1 MKKSAIALAVAA
13 ALAASAAAQAE
24 TTFYG
29 RAALAVTYTDSQKEG
44 RDVNSPDD
52 VINFFDD
59 GVWDIRNAG
68 TRWGV
73 RGSEDLGN
81 GLSAIYHIETNLD
94 ADSHNGN
101 GDSQTG
107 RLAWVGL
114 KGGFGAVKI
123 GAQWTPYYNAL
134 GATDI
139 FNEANWFDKYQGP
152 FRQNSA
158 LLYETPGSISAF
170 KGEVMLVMD
179 GGDSGIDP
187 TSLEN
192 PHGKEQG
199 IDIYD
204 IGASGNFG
212 PVYVGAAYRN
222 NEVAD
227 SDQWGI
233 TGSFD
238 FAGAS
243 IAALYENWDFGG
255 GDEGDTYYVTGQ
267 YTIGNNVLKAG
278 WGSAHP
284 DNGDDVDEWGLGVQ
298 HNLSNRTRVWV
309 EYTDD
314 DVGDESLLSIGL
326 RHDF

>member
-29 RAALAVTYTDSQKEG
+29 RAALAITYTDRSIESDTEIG
-44 RDVNSPDD
+44 D
-52 VINFFDD
+52 IFDD
-59 GVWDIRNAG
+59 GIWDIRNAG

-101 GDSQTG
+101 PDSQTG

-187 TSLEN
+187 LNEES
-192 PHGKEQG
+192 G

-222 NEVAD
+222 DEVND

-233 TGSFD
+233 TASFD

-243 IAALYENWDFGG
+243 IAALYENWDLGG
-255 GDEGDTYYVTGQ
+255 GDDGDNYYITGQ

-278 WGSAHP
+278 WGTADP
-284 DNGDDVDEWGLGVQ
+284 DSGDNVDEWGLGVQ

>member
-13 ALAASAAAQAE
+13 ALAASAAVQAE

-29 RAALAVTYTDSQKEG
+29 RGALAITYTDT
-44 RDVNSPDD
+44 SPNDD
-52 VINFFDD
+52 ELEDFFDD
-59 GVWDIRNAG
+59 GIWDIRNAG

-81 GLSAIYHIETNLD
+81 GLSAIYHIETNID
-94 ADSHNGN
+94 ADSYNGN
-101 GDSQTG
+101 GNGQTG

-114 KGGFGAVKI
+114 QGGFGAVKI

-134 GATDI
+134 GAADI
-139 FNEANWFDKYQGP
+139 FNELNWYDKYQGP
-152 FRQNSA
+152 FRQNSSI
-158 LLYETPGSISAF
+158 LYETPGSITAF

-179 GGDSGIDP
+179 GGDSLIDP
-187 TSLEN
+187 LNRES
-192 PHGKEQG
+192 G

-233 TGSFD
+233 AGSFD

-243 IAALYENWDFGG
+243 IAALYENWDFD
-255 GDEGDTYYVTGQ
+255 GDDGDTYYLTAQ
-267 YTIGNNVLKAG
+267 YAFGNNILKAG
-278 WGSAHP
+278 WGRADP
-284 DNGDDVDEWGLGVQ
+284 DNGDNADEWGIGFQ
-298 HNLSNRTRVWV
+298 HNMSSRTRVWV
-309 EYTDD
+309 EYADD
-314 DVGDESLLSIGL
+314 DVGDEKLLSIGL

>member
-1 MKKSAIALAVAA
+1 MRKSAIALAVAA
-13 ALAASAAAQAE
+13 ALAASAAVQAE

-29 RAALAVTYTDSQKEG
+29 RAALAVTYTDTSV
-44 RDVNSPDD
+44 DNDD
-52 VINFFDD
+52 DLGDFFDD
-59 GVWDIRNAG
+59 GIWDIRNAG

-73 RGSEDLGN
+73 KGSQDIGN
-81 GLSAIYHIETNLD
+81 GLSAIYHIETNID
-94 ADSHNGN
+94 ADSYNGK
-101 GDSQTG
+101 SQSG

-139 FNEANWFDKYQGP
+139 FNEANWFSYYQGA
-152 FRQNSA
+152 FRQNSSI
-158 LLYETPGSISAF
+158 LYETPGSISAF

-187 TSLEN
+187 TNEES
-192 PHGKEQG
+192 G

-204 IGASGNFG
+204 IGVSGNFG
-212 PVYVGAAYRN
+212 PAYVGVAYRD
-222 NEVAD
+222 NEVDNSD
-227 SDQWGI
+227 SWGI

-243 IAALYENWDFGG
+243 IAALYEDWDAGSDNDG
-255 GDEGDTYYVTGQ
+255 QTYYITGQ
-267 YTIGNNVLKAG
+267 YTIGNNILKAG
-278 WGSAHP
+278 WGSLDP
-284 DNGDDVDEWGLGVQ
+284 DNGSSLDEWAIGWQ
-298 HNLSNRTRVWV
+298 HNLNKRTRVWV
-309 EYTDD
+309 EYQDADLTGA
-314 DVGDESLLSIGL
+314 VDEKLLSIGL